1 MKDFKQYL
9 VEATQEYKFKVKLA
23 LPLEDST
30 TDMIERVLGKYDV
43 VDITKPKTTPIQE
56 HPMDFQN
63 LRNAEVTMF
72 EVTLNYPTTPATLHQ
87 DLVNLVGIPGS
98 HLVVI
103 NSAHPEE
110 VAREEKVAEDDKEYV
125 SKLES
130 DYESGEAPKEY
141 KLGFIKEIEKETPQF
156 EIAGKGDK

>member
-9 VEATQEYKFKVKLA
+9 VEATQEYKFKVKMA
-23 LPLEDST
+23 MPLEDST

-43 VDITKPKTTPIQE
+43 VDITKPKTTPYKNI
-56 HPMDFQN
+56 PMDFQN

-110 VAREEKVAEDDKEYV
+110 IAREEKVAEGDKEYV

-130 DYESGEAPKEY
+130 EYESGEAPKEY

>member
-23 LPLEDST
+23 MPLEDST

-63 LRNAEVTMF
+63 LRNSEVTMF
-72 EVTLNYPTTPATLHQ
+72 EVTLNYPTTPSTLHQ

-110 VAREEKVAEDDKEYV
+110 VAREEKVAEGDKEYV

-130 DYESGEAPKEY
+130 EYESGEAPKEY

>member
-9 VEATQEYKFKVKLA
+9 TEATQEYKFKVKLA
-23 LPLEDST
+23 LALEDKT
-30 TDMIERVLGKYDV
+30 IDMIERVLGKYDV
-43 VDITKPKTTPIQE
+43 VDITKPSQTPIQE

-63 LRNAEVTMF
+63 LRNSEVTMF

-103 NSAHPEE
+103 NSNHPEE
-110 VAREEKVAEDDKEYV
+110 IAREEKAAEGESEYA

-130 DYESGEAPKEY
+130 DYEEGEAPKEY
-141 KLGFIKEIEKETPQF
+141 KLGFIKEITKETPEF
-156 EIAGKGDK
+156 EIAGKGEK

>member
-23 LPLEDST
+23 MPLEDST
-30 TDMIERVLGKYDV
+30 TDMRERVLGKYDV

-110 VAREEKVAEDDKEYV
+110 IAREEKVAEGDKEYV

-130 DYESGEAPKEY
+130 EYESGEAPKEY
-141 KLGFIKEIEKETPQF
+141 KLGFIKEIEKDTPQF